1 MKHKKVSWGIL
12 GTAQIAIKKVIPAM
26 KQTKFCITEAIASRN
41 LSRAQSVADQFQI
54 KKAFGSY
61 EAMLLDPT
69 IEAIYIP
76 LPNHLHVEWI
86 IKSLEVGKHVLCEK
100 PIGMNL
106 SEMMLLNKTMRKY
119 PELYVMEAFMYKF
132 HPQWKKIMAL
142 IANGS
147 IGELIHLQIHFS
159 YNQLDPYNIRNQK
172 KMGGGSLYDI
182 GCYAIS
188 LARWLFKEEPI
199 KVKGLSEHDPE
210 MKIDRLTSGILQFR
224 KGSAT
229 FTCGTQMERFQVAHI
244 FGSKGKIDV
253 KYPFNCLDREACII
267 VSQGSDTHQILFESS
282 NTYSLQ
288 VDHFCKVIRNSEPLL
303 ISISDSTDNI
313 RVIEKLNDKVR

>member
-1 MKHKKVSWGIL
+1 MNNKKVSWGIL

-26 KQTKFCITEAIASRN
+26 IQTKFCRIEAIASRY

-61 EAMLLDPT
+61 EDMLLDSN

-76 LPNHLHVEWI
+76 LPNRLHVEWI

-100 PIGMNL
+100 PIGMNS
-106 SEMMLLNKTMRKY
+106 SEMMLLNKTKRKY
-119 PELYVMEAFMYKF
+119 PELCVMEAFMYKF
-132 HPQWKKIMAL
+132 HPQWKKVKAL
-142 IANGS
+142 IASGS
-147 IGELIHLQIHFS
+147 IGELIHLQTHFS
-159 YNQLDPYNIRNQK
+159 YAQLDPNNIRNQK

-199 KVKGLSEHDPE
+199 KVKGLSQYDSE

-267 VSQGSDTHQILFESS
+267 VSQGNDTYQILFKPS
-282 NTYSLQ
+282 NAYSLQ
-288 VDHFCKVIRNSEPLL
+288 VDHFSKAIRNLEPLL
-303 ISISDSTDNI
+303 ISISDSINNI
-313 RVIEKLNDKVR
+313 RVIERLNV